1 MANAIGYNRRPIYT
15 ARAEEL
21 MGQLGAAQ
29 DAQIEWLNAQQKRRE
44 AAEKADYKGGQGGL
58 PLGTTTLRG
67 GAGNSAGARKP
78 TPPENMSQ
86 SASLAR
92 QAASA
97 RMNPQQK
104 EREE

>member
-1 MANAIGYNRRPIYT
+1 MVECS
-15 ARAEEL
+15 AEETL
-21 MGQLGAAQ
+21 
-29 DAQIEWLNAQQKRRE
+29 
-44 AAEKADYKGGQGGL
+44 AAEKADYKGGRGL

-97 RMNPQQK
+97 RMNPQQRRK
-104 EREE
+104 RNE